1 MRSGDGLKMEDKGE
15 RGFRR
20 ITTYT
25 VCIIHM
31 YSASL
36 YSKGKI
42 FKAEDL
48 TLCSQVKYLSE
59 PYP

>member
-25 VCIIHM
+25 
-31 YSASL
+31 ASL
-36 YSKGKI
+36 YSKIKI

-48 TLCSQVKYLSE
+48 TLCSQVKCLLE